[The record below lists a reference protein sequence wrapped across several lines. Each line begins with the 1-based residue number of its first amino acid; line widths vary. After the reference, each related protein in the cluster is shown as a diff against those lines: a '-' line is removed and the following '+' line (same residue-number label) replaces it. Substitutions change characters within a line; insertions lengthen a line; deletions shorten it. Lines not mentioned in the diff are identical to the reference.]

1 VCVCTHQVGG
11 DDYWA
16 AFKDALKADG
26 VYVTTVGKERRSK
39 HTDALDSM
47 SALQYRADYFLRQA
61 FNSIG
66 AAKNYHILT
75 GSQILSSDLRIV
87 ASLLE
92 KGTIRPI
99 VDSVYSLYDIAK
111 VSLPNLSTSP
121 PLSPLSPLSP
131 LPLPPS
137 LRSTALYIRS
147 RQAKAMLSPVRLAY
161 ECRIL

>member
-1 VCVCTHQVGG
+1 MCLYTHQVGG

-16 AFKDALKADG
+16 AFKDSLKGDG

-61 FNSIG
+61 FNTIG

-111 VSLPNLSTSP
+111 VSLSKLSHLSRLSRLSRLYPSLSLFALPLSTFALGKRKLCCL
-121 PLSPLSPLSP
+121 LS
-131 LPLPPS
+131 
-137 LRSTALYIRS
+137 
-147 RQAKAMLSPVRLAY
+147 V
-161 ECRIL
+161 